1 MFIITTRSVIETRI
15 NIIYFQDHNENI
27 QEKKVYQYEKLK
39 IVEAIELLKKEG
51 YKDFNVLKVVLED
64 IIIDIPV
71 NELVKYIL

>member
-39 IVEAIELLKKEG
+39 IWEAMELLKKEG
-51 YKDFNVLKVVLED
+51 YKDFNVLKVVLEE

-71 NELVKYIL
+71 NELIKYIV